1 MKSLKQPWW
10 LTKRNTKFQHE
21 AELYSIVYYTVL
33 YIEINDY
40 HFRFGLTMQFRS
52 ELQTVRPVTW
62 KWTDLKSAY
71 GGLRQA
77 VVSYRSWVDFLCIIQ
92 SDEKSN
98 KSELYITD
106 VFELNSC
113 VFFCL
118 LKDKRL
124 FFGLPLKGL
133 YLLELFERVIPPE
146 LFWG

>member
-21 AELYSIVYYTVL
+21 AELY
-33 YIEINDY
+33 IEINDY
-40 HFRFGLTMQFRS
+40 HFCFGLT
-52 ELQTVRPVTW
+52 LQTVRPVTW
-62 KWTDLKSAY
+62 KWTDLKPVY

-77 VVSYRSWVDFLCIIQ
+77 MVSYRSWVDFLCIIQ

-98 KSELYITD
+98 KSEFYITD

-118 LKDKRL
+118 LKDKRV
-124 FFGLPLKGL
+124 FFGLFDEKMKSNIQTTHQESPWNLTAI
-133 YLLELFERVIPPE
+133 LL
-146 LFWG
+146 GQ